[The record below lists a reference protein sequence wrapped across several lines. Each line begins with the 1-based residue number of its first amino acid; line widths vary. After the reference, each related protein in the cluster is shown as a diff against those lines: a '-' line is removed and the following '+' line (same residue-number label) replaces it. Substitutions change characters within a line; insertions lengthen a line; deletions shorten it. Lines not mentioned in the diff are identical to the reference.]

1 MDLNITTIS
10 AVANIFTVDE
20 LQQNLK
26 EATLKMLESPDAII
40 SASTGAGASYT
51 KQLNM
56 TAQELVELLTYA
68 LEYKQ
73 TGTIASSGGNNI
85 MPTITFFPF

>member
-1 MDLNITTIS
+1 MDLSHTTIS
-10 AVANIFTVDE
+10 AVANIFSIEE
-20 LQQNLK
+20 LQMNLK
-26 EATLKMLESPDAII
+26 EATLKMIENPDQIV

-56 TAQELVELLTYA
+56 NAQELVELLSYA

-73 TGTIASSGGNNI
+73 TGSISNGGHNI
-85 MPTITFFPF
+85 MSTVTYFPL